1 MKKGRGE
8 GKIDSGKKKRERIE
22 RREGRK
28 VKDERS
34 RYGKEEI
41 RKRDT
46 RKRKTRDEK
55 GGWEGEEE
63 KALITI
69 LFKRFL

>member
-8 GKIDSGKKKRERIE
+8 GKIDSGEKKRERIE

-41 RKRDT
+41 RKRGT

-63 KALITI
+63 KGLITI